1 MREGG
6 NKEKSTGGREGKREG
21 GDENVLQVDSD
32 DDCVTI

>member
-21 GDENVLQVDSD
+21 GENGREGGRWKCSSGG
-32 DDCVTI
+32 